1 MAIENPFKNLSKPQK
16 YAVIAGGSA
25 IAAYALYRHK
35 QNTGSWNPLNSGTAA
50 GAASTAAGTT
60 AASGTDPIT
69 GMPYSDDSATDPDT
83 GQQYLAEAEQYGSV
97 AAAEASVS
105 AYGQSTATG
114 SGIPVNPASP
124 ASSGSVNTVVG
135 TSVYTS
141 NASWE
146 QAATAGLVSVGYD
159 GPTVATAL
167 GNYVTQTPLTPAQVT
182 IVNTA
187 IGEYGPAPV
196 GNLQIIPA
204 PASGPGASTPV
215 AAPTVSAG
223 HVISAT
229 TTGITFGFNQNGAT
243 KVVYNLTGPGL
254 PAAGKS
260 ETVTVS
266 TTAVQANFTGLQKDK
281 SYTLYITPYNSSGTG
296 GIQGHIDGA
305 TTAH

>member
-1 MAIENPFKNLSKPQK
+1 MENPFKNLSPTQK
-16 YAVIAGGSA
+16 YIVIGGGAA
-25 IAAYALYRHK
+25 IGGYAIYAHHK
-35 QNTGSWNPLNSGTAA
+35 SSGSWNPFSSGSAA
-50 GAASTAAGTT
+50 TGT

-69 GMPYSDDSATDPDT
+69 GMPYSDDSATDPVT
-83 GQQYLAEAEQYGSV
+83 NQQYLAEAEQYGSV

-141 NASWE
+141 NAAWE

-167 GNYVTQTPLTPAQVT
+167 GNYVTQTPLTPAQIT

-215 AAPTVSAG
+215 AAPTISAG
-223 HVISAT
+223 RVISAT
-229 TTGITFGFNQNGAT
+229 TTSITFAFNQNNAV
-243 KVVYNLTGPGL
+243 KVIYNIVGPGI
-254 PAAGKS
+254 PTAGRS
-260 ETVTVS
+260 STATVS
-266 TTAVQANFTGLQKDK
+266 TSAVQTTITGLEKGH

-305 TTAH
+305 TTNQ

>member
-1 MAIENPFKNLSKPQK
+1 MDNPFKDLSKTQK
-16 YAVIAGGSA
+16 YVVLAGGGA
-25 IAAYALYRHK
+25 IAFYALYRHK
-35 QNTGSWNPLNSGTAA
+35 QSTGSWSPFSSGTA
-50 GAASTAAGTT
+50 SSTT

-69 GMPYSDDSATDPDT
+69 GMPYSDDNATDPVT
-83 GQQYLAEAEQYGSV
+83 GQTYLAEADQYGSV
-97 AAAEASVS
+97 AAAEASVT

-141 NASWE
+141 NAAWE

-204 PASGPGASTPV
+204 PASGPGAATPV
-215 AAPTVSAG
+215 AAPTISGG

-229 TTGITFGFNQNGAT
+229 TNSITFGFNQNNAV
-243 KVVYNLTGPGL
+243 KVVYNLVGPGI
-254 PAAGKS
+254 PPSGRSSTAK
-260 ETVTVS
+260 VS
-266 TTAVQANFTGLQKDK
+266 TSAVQATFNNLEKGH
-281 SYTLYITPYNSSGTG
+281 SYTLYVTPYNSSGTG

-305 TTAH
+305 TTQH